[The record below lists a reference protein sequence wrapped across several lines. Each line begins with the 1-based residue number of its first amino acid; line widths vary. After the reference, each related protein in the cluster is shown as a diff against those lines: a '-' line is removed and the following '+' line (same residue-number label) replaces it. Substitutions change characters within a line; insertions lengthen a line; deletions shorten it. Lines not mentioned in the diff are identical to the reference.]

1 MAFETLQDFVKLTKE
16 DITFDNLKLW
26 FSTNEKGYQ
35 KFAHDDLVKLNHKE
49 LEAGNSKL
57 LLFKNYNDA
66 IKDKEIKLGRIIV
79 NLFFYDIDTEKDLD
93 ELLEIKHTNVLKL
106 VNFLDAPFNK
116 KTLGKS
122 NSQIADLF
130 TLSFLDSTMV
140 AMINAVYINRSSWLG
155 YIMTT
160 FVSPTLDIKTM
171 RPSKKIVDYKN
182 KVFKENKKIF
192 DDNDS
197 FKFAEIEKDI
207 LKFASKELDDENA
220 QGKLFYDSG
229 FKGDFSNNYKNSS
242 LFRGLAARSD
252 DPLDLNIVK
261 SNLLDGVTK
270 EDLATVMDVAVVG
283 SLGRAI
289 DTRMGGYKTKIFN
302 SAFPS
307 MVIGQRTSNCKSPIT
322 IPVTLTADNLSDYRF
337 RFFVEK
343 GKIYLMEEFMQGFSD
358 AENIQAIKA
367 KLPHRDIEIVDSKT
381 LIGKTV
387 QMRTPVY
394 CQSKKMCNTCVGDMF
409 YRLHV
414 VNIGLLANLIS
425 GQLMNYS
432 MKSFHNP
439 TVKAERFKIS
449 DYLK

>member
-1 MAFETLQDFVKLTKE
+1 MTFETLQDFVKLTKE

-343 GKIYLMEEFMQGFSD
+343 GKLYLMEEFMQGFSD

-432 MKSFHNP
+432 MKSNVAP
-439 TVKAERFKIS
+439 S
-449 DYLK
+449 L

>member
-1 MAFETLQDFVKLTKE
+1 MTFETLQDFVKLTKE

-307 MVIGQRTSNCKSPIT
+307 MVIGQRTSNCKTPIT

-343 GKIYLMEEFMQGFSD
+343 GKLYLMEEFMQGFSD
-358 AENIQAIKA
+358 AENIQAIKS

-432 MKSFHNP
+432 MKSNVAP
-439 TVKAERFKIS
+439 S
-449 DYLK
+449 L

>member
-1 MAFETLQDFVKLTKE
+1 MTFETLQDFVKLTKE

-49 LEAGNSKL
+49 LEASNSKL

-343 GKIYLMEEFMQGFSD
+343 GKLYLMEEFMQGFSD

>member
-1 MAFETLQDFVKLTKE
+1 MTFETLQDFVKIRKE

-35 KFAHDDLVKLNHKE
+35 KFAASDLVKLNHKE
-49 LEAGNSKL
+49 LEANNSNL
-57 LLFKNYNDA
+57 LLFKNYSDA
-66 IKDKEIKLGRIIV
+66 LKDKEIKLGRIIV

-116 KTLGKS
+116 KILGKA

-130 TLSFLDSTMV
+130 TFSFLDSTMV
-140 AMINAVYINRSSWLG
+140 AMINAVYIDRSSWLG

-182 KVFKENKKIF
+182 KVFKENKKVF

-207 LKFASKELDDENA
+207 LKFASKELDDDNA

-242 LFRGLAARSD
+242 LFRGLAAKSD
-252 DPLDLNIVK
+252 NPLELNIVK

-270 EDLATVMDVAVVG
+270 EDLATTMDVAVVG

-307 MVIGQRTSNCKSPIT
+307 MVIGTRTSNCKTPIT
-322 IPVTLTADNLSDYRF
+322 IPVTLTADNLPDYRF

-343 GKIYLMEEFMQGFSD
+343 GKVYLMEEFMQGYTD
-358 AENIQAIKA
+358 AENIQAIKS